1 MRRQHC
7 LFLLLVIAC
16 FQGYS
21 QLSDLHYLPPL
32 RQGANNAGIRDQA
45 IYLSTPETTAF
56 TVNAFRGTNTT
67 PLATF
72 SISNTSPATY
82 TLADGNNNITLVDDN
97 NTGVVLTNSGL
108 RFEAPGGERFYVNY
122 RGNSNSQGA
131 SLTSKGRIAM
141 GTRFKWGGVPNLGA
155 ENSKSNTLGIMATED
170 NTTITLSGYDPN
182 CEFRVGTNRAGITA
196 NSYTITLDENESF
209 VFETYIGTSPTLA
222 HERGWIGASI
232 DADKDIVISN
242 GSINYGRQVGA
253 SNRDAGIDQ
262 PVPENRLGKEYVFI
276 RGNGNAN
283 GWTEFP
289 LIIAT
294 ENNTQVFINGSAT
307 AAATLNEGDFFEVP
321 SSNFSSNTVGAN
333 MYVET
338 SKDVYAYQ
346 CVGGSTNPYT
356 QGLNFVAPVSC
367 LLPDTMDNIPNI
379 TDAAGITISGGVTI
393 IAATTTPDANIIVR
407 DGTGIKTL
415 PPSSAVTGTSDW
427 KTFYL
432 PSLTGNVSVQSTG
445 PVAVGFFGFNGARGV
460 AGYFSGFDT
469 VPSIDLEIT
478 GNNCL
483 PGGVL
488 EISSGETFDAYQ
500 WFGDG
505 VLIPGATSAAYTATI
520 AGDYFLRVTRGPCTY
535 DSNSISVY
543 YCNPDIQLIKT
554 VDNSIVNEGNTVTFT
569 ITVQNFGVDSA
580 TNLVVTDILP
590 AGLSLVSAS
599 PSVGTWASPNWN
611 IGTLPS
617 GTLENID
624 IVALADANNMTA
636 PAQYPTNTASNTQDQ
651 TDSNITADSPSAS
664 VTILNDFDG
673 DGVMDITDLDD
684 DNDGILD
691 SVECGSSIGSGT
703 VSDPFTN
710 LYGANLVTTSGRYY
724 FNLGA
729 GVFQADIDTSNGGG
743 WVLILQY
750 VHAAGTNPSLN
761 VLAAGANL
769 PEFSTGVLGD
779 DESGSTSTW
788 GHLGN
793 SGFSDL
799 GAEELRWYGATS
811 GHEREIHFFSDIG
824 INYAGTG
831 SGNFSGIN
839 TSNTKLTGHTANV
852 PDVVNGLY
860 SNRGDFAL
868 TNFPFYRGASYHWGI
883 RGNGNRWE
891 VDDFPNNASRSTI
904 HKVWARATTS
914 PCDDSDS
921 DTIPDS
927 YELDSDN
934 DGCSDANEAY
944 NDTNADAGDG
954 ASYGT
959 GTPPPT
965 NGNGTVTAA
974 SYPTP
979 ADMNTNGTFDFQEM
993 GVAPSIS
1000 VEPIDQRVF
1009 IGNDGTVEVSSSD
1022 SDTYQWE
1029 VSTDGGTTFNPIS
1042 DGSEYTGTLTDELN
1056 ILSPDLTKNGY
1067 IYRALLTSNTFVCGQ
1082 TLTNEIVLSVG
1093 PRTII
1098 TNRRITIRVNK
1109 D

>member
-7 LFLLLVIAC
+7 LFLLLLVIVC

-56 TVNAFRGTNTT
+56 TVNAYRGTNAT

-72 SISNTSPATY
+72 SISNTSPAIY

-97 NTGVVLTNSGL
+97 NTGIILTNSGL
-108 RFEAPGGERFYVNY
+108 RFESPGGERFYVNY

-131 SLTSKGRIAM
+131 SLTSKGRIAL
-141 GTRFKWGGVPNLGA
+141 GTNFKWGGVPNLGA
-155 ENSKSNTLGIMATED
+155 ESSKSNTLGIMATED

-182 CEFRVGTNRAGITA
+182 CEFRVGTNRAGITT
-196 NSYTITLDENESF
+196 NTYTVTLDENESF

-232 DADKDIVISN
+232 DSDKDIVISN
-242 GSINYGRQVGA
+242 GSINYGRQVGN

-294 ENNTQVFINGSAT
+294 ENNTQIFINGSAT
-307 AAATLNEGDFFEVP
+307 AAATINEGDFFEIP
-321 SSNFSSNTVGAN
+321 SSNFSSNSVGAN
-333 MYVET
+333 MFVET
-338 SKDVYAYQ
+338 SKDAYAYQ

-379 TDAAGITISGGVTI
+379 TDAAGVTITGGVTI
-393 IAATTTPDANIIVR
+393 IAATTTPDSNITVT
-407 DGTGIKTL
+407 DGSGVITL
-415 PPSSAVTGTSDW
+415 PPSSTVAGTSDW

-460 AGYFSGFDT
+460 AGYYSGFDT
-469 VPSIDLEIT
+469 VPSIDLAIT

-505 VLIPGATSAAYTATI
+505 VLIPGATSAAYTAPV

-554 VDNSIVNEGNTVTFT
+554 VNTTSVNEGNTVTFS
-569 ITVQNFGVDSA
+569 ITVQNFGIDPA

-590 AGLSLVSAS
+590 TGLSLVSAS
-599 PSVGTWASPNWN
+599 PTVGSWSSPNWT
-611 IGTLPS
+611 IGTLTS
-617 GTLENID
+617 GTLETIS
-624 IVALADANNMTA
+624 IIAMADNNNMTI
-636 PAQYPTNTASNTQDQ
+636 PAQFPTNTATNTQDQ
-651 TDSNITADSPSAS
+651 IDSNISIDSPFAS

-673 DGVMDITDLDD
+673 DGIMDITDLDD

-691 SVECGSSIGSGT
+691 TTECGFTFGT
-703 VSDPFTN
+703 GTLPDPFTS
-710 LYGANLVTTSGRYY
+710 LYEANLAAISGRYY
-724 FNLGA
+724 FDLGS
-729 GVFQADIDTSNGGG
+729 GIFEADIDTSNGGG

-750 VHAAGTNPSLN
+750 VHAVGTNPNLN
-761 VLAAGANL
+761 IIGSTSDLPVLSTAN
-769 PEFSTGVLGD
+769 LGD
-779 DESGSTSTW
+779 DESGSTTTW

-793 SGFSDL
+793 LGITDL
-799 GAEELRWYGATS
+799 NAEELRWFAKTT
-811 GHEREIHFFSDIG
+811 GHDRVIHFKSPVGLSYAETGTGNFLG
-824 INYAGTG
+824 IN
-831 SGNFSGIN
+831 S
-839 TSNTKLTGHTANV
+839 SNTELTGHTANL
-852 PDVVNGLY
+852 PDAIANY
-860 SNRGDFAL
+860 FSNQGDLAL
-868 TNFPFYRGASYHWGI
+868 TNFPFWLSGTYHWGVK
-883 RGNGNRWE
+883 GLGNRWE
-891 VDDFPNNASRSTI
+891 VDDFSIGTTSTI
-904 HKVWARATTS
+904 HRIWARATTS

-921 DTIPDS
+921 DTIPDN

-944 NDTNADAGDG
+944 SDSNADAGDG
-954 ASYGT
+954 GEYGT

-965 NGNGTVTAA
+965 NGNGTVVAA
-974 SYPTP
+974 SYSTP
-979 ADMNTNGTFDFQEM
+979 ADLDTNGTFDFQEV
-993 GVAPSIS
+993 GVAPTIS
-1000 VEPIDQRVF
+1000 MQPLNQRVF
-1009 IGNDGTVEVSSSD
+1009 LGNDGTVEVSSSD

-1029 VSTDGGTTFNPIS
+1029 VSTDGGTTFNPII
-1042 DGSEYTGTLTDELN
+1042 DGSEYTGTQTDELN

-1067 IYRALLTSNTFVCGQ
+1067 IYRALLTSDTFVCGQ